1 MFLITKENLLELMNF
16 LFLAWSGHAGL
27 PGPFLT
33 NIVFISAF
41 NFACMFYNSYYLLA
55 RWFTLL
61 APGYLTKTL
70 LCPDHTLVT
79 IYCLVVATKV
89 QQPINILLQ
98 DLVIRTLFL
107 MSFNSFLLFSSGY
120 DFAYLLKVLTAQ
132 NLPSEESE
140 FFDLLKLYFPNI
152 YDVKYLMKSCKSLKG
167 GLQEVAELLEVR
179 IQINKSFDE
188 SRQMPIL
195 LIII

>member
-1 MFLITKENLLELMNF
+1 
-16 LFLAWSGHAGL
+16 
-27 PGPFLT
+27 
-33 NIVFISAF
+33 
-41 NFACMFYNSYYLLA
+41 
-55 RWFTLL
+55 
-61 APGYLTKTL
+61 
-70 LCPDHTLVT
+70 
-79 IYCLVVATKV
+79 
-89 QQPINILLQ
+89 
-98 DLVIRTLFL
+98 
-107 MSFNSFLLFSSGY
+107 MSVNSFLLFSSGY

-188 SRQMPIL
+188 STSRQTPIRNYYLINYGVNREANTKNKSKRSKVNVDL
-195 LIII
+195 LLTNFLC

>member
-1 MFLITKENLLELMNF
+1 MFLITKENWLKVDEFSLTSLEQSCRPTL
-16 LFLAWSGHAGL
+16 
-27 PGPFLT
+27 LT
-33 NIVFISAF
+33 NIFFISA
-41 NFACMFYNSYYLLA
+41 NIACMFYNSYYLLA

-61 APGYLTKTL
+61 TWGYLTKTL

-79 IYCLVVATKV
+79 IYCLVVATEA
-89 QQPINILLQ
+89 QQPINILPQ
-98 DLVIRTLFL
+98 DLVIQTLFL
-107 MSFNSFLLFSSGY
+107 MSVNSFLLFSSGY

-179 IQINKSFDE
+179 IQINHLMNLG
-188 SRQMPIL
+188 RCQ
-195 LIII
+195 

>member
-1 MFLITKENLLELMNF
+1 MFLITKENWLKVDEFSLTSLEQSCRPTL
-16 LFLAWSGHAGL
+16 
-27 PGPFLT
+27 LT
-33 NIVFISAF
+33 NIFFISA
-41 NFACMFYNSYYLLA
+41 NIACMFYNSYYLLA

-61 APGYLTKTL
+61 TWGYLTKTL

-79 IYCLVVATKV
+79 IYCLVVATEAR
-89 QQPINILLQ
+89 QPINILPQ
-98 DLVIRTLFL
+98 DLVIQTLFL
-107 MSFNSFLLFSSGY
+107 MSVNYPFLLFPSGY

-179 IQINKSFDE
+179 IQINHLMNLG
-188 SRQMPIL
+188 RCQ
-195 LIII
+195 

>member
-1 MFLITKENLLELMNF
+1 MNF
-16 LFLAWSGHAGL
+16 LFLAWSSHAGL

-41 NFACMFYNSYYLLA
+41 NIACMFYNSYYLPA

-61 APGYLTKTL
+61 TWGYLTKTL

-79 IYCLVVATKV
+79 IYCLVVATEA
-89 QQPINILLQ
+89 QQPINIVPQ
-98 DLVIRTLFL
+98 DLVIQTLFL
-107 MSFNSFLLFSSGY
+107 MSVNSFLLFSSGY

>member
-1 MFLITKENLLELMNF
+1 
-16 LFLAWSGHAGL
+16 
-27 PGPFLT
+27 
-33 NIVFISAF
+33 
-41 NFACMFYNSYYLLA
+41 MFYNSYYLPA
-55 RWFTLL
+55 QWFTLL
-61 APGYLTKTL
+61 TWGYLTKTL

-79 IYCLVVATKV
+79 IYCLVVATEA
-89 QQPINILLQ
+89 QQPINILPQ
-98 DLVIRTLFL
+98 DLVIQTLFL
-107 MSFNSFLLFSSGY
+107 MSVYSFLLFSSGY

-195 LIII
+195 LIIIMELIVKQTQKTKAKEVK